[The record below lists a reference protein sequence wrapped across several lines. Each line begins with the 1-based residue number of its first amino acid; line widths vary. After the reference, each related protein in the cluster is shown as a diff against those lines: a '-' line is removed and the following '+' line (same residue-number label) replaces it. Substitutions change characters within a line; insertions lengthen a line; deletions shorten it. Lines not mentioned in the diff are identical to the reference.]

1 MRIARAHHLS
11 KVDNMYFFIVHGL
24 VEAGYLRIA
33 RAHHL
38 SKVDNMYFFIVHG
51 LVEAGN
57 LAFALNLGLI

>member
-1 MRIARAHHLS
+1 
-11 KVDNMYFFIVHGL
+11 MYFFIVHGL